1 MIICRMWF
9 RYSRERA
16 HQKNHKNYKK
26 YRLPEAEALPRV
38 ARNLSPLHT
47 AARGRS
53 GNARAM
59 PGEAR
64 NVQTELS
71 TRKKNM
77 ERYGKIFKR
86 FILSEMCANF
96 MKIQWTPVII
106 WNVPR
111 FRQNSKK
118 NSMTKTDSI

>member
-77 ERYGKIFKR
+77 ERYGKFFKR

-96 MKIQWTPVII
+96 MKIQ
-106 WNVPR
+106 
-111 FRQNSKK
+111 
-118 NSMTKTDSI
+118 